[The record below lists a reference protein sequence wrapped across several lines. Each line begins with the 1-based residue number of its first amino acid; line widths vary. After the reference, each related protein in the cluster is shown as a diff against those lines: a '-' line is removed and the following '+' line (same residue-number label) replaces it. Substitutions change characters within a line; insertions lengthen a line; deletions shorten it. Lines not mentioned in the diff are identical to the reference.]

1 MTPPMVSDAR
11 RRWSRILGAMLA
23 AQFIL
28 MVAIKIAT
36 GFAQEIAWMSHVAL
50 AAAAV
55 GLLCSNAIFIA
66 SAFVG
71 VSVLHCLWLADCFS
85 WMATG
90 DFPLGITNYLRDAD
104 GWVWLSTLH
113 HFYLLPIL
121 IWSIRGLKRWPQEA
135 FLAAVA
141 AYLVLTTF
149 SHALLDRSMNVNYAF
164 GVLTAIDHPLVHLAN
179 RLPGATYLL
188 GLVSF
193 VTVFM
198 FMPADMVGRRLVSR
212 RIRITQFEVAKGASR
227 MGVLDHMARD

>member
-1 MTPPMVSDAR
+1 MMVAATTESR
-11 RRWSRILGAMLA
+11 RRWSRILGSTLA

-28 MVAIKIAT
+28 MVSIKIAT
-36 GFAQEIAWMSHVAL
+36 GLVQEVAWMSHVAL
-50 AAAAV
+50 VVAAI
-55 GLLCSNAIFIA
+55 GLICSNSILIA
-66 SAFVG
+66 TAFVG
-71 VSVLHCLWLADCFS
+71 IGVLHCLWLADCFC
-85 WMATG
+85 WIATG
-90 DFPLGITNYLRDAD
+90 EFPLGITNYLRDAD

-113 HFYLLPIL
+113 HFYLLPVL
-121 IWSIRGLKRWPQEA
+121 IWAIRGVNRWPQEA

-149 SHALLDRSMNVNYAF
+149 SHAMLDRALNVNYAF

-198 FMPADMVGRRLVSR
+198 FMPADMVGRRLVAR
-212 RIRITQFEVAKGASR
+212 RRERQQVGQDESPVFWRSS
-227 MGVLDHMARD
+227 

>member
-1 MTPPMVSDAR
+1 
-11 RRWSRILGAMLA
+11 
-23 AQFIL
+23 
-28 MVAIKIAT
+28 
-36 GFAQEIAWMSHVAL
+36 MSHVAL
-50 AAAAV
+50 AAAAI
-55 GLLCSNAIFIA
+55 GLLYSSAIFIA

-71 VSVLHCLWLADCFS
+71 VSVLHGLWLADCFF
-85 WMATG
+85 WMVTG

-104 GWVWLSTLH
+104 AWVWLSTLH

-121 IWSIRGLKRWPQEA
+121 IWAIRGLERWPREA
-135 FLAAVA
+135 FLTAVA

-149 SHALLDRSMNVNYAF
+149 SHGLLDRSLNVNYAF

-212 RIRITQFEVAKGASR
+212 RVRLTQFDVAKGNRRLAEGR
-227 MGVLDHMARD
+227 A